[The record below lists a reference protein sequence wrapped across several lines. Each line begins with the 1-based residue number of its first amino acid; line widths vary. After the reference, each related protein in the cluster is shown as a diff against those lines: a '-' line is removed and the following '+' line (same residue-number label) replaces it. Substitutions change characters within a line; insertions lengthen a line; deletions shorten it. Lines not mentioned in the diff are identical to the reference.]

1 MFLGQDDKYTANGHS
16 INYINVL
23 YCIFFCYILKFI
35 MKVIITST
43 ITDSTESEVTGETD
57 MRKKLQIFISS
68 TYVDL
73 QEERQA
79 AVEAILASNNIPAGM
94 ELFKA
99 GNNSQWDTIKKWIN
113 DSDIYMLILGGR
125 YGSIEPN
132 SKKSYTQLEY
142 EYALSINIPVFAVI
156 LSEDF
161 LNNKTQKDGTAI
173 EHQNK
178 YLYDEFKNLV
188 MKKMI
193 KSVDDCKDIKLA
205 IFESISELKE
215 ENDFEGWTRG
225 ISNSTYTNLTEQNAS
240 LIKENNE
247 LKEQL
252 KQSPIAKRI
261 IEDNNEFWNKVYVLN
276 IHGWR
281 EFMGSSYDL
290 QLSITMHDIY
300 MNLAP
305 LMMVPIKLHQ
315 LKKNFEEILHEK
327 HASNS
332 YSFAIEENQFQNIKL
347 QIYSMG
353 LITLQNDNDGEENI
367 SLTQEGIDTLCRF
380 GNLDK

>member
-1 MFLGQDDKYTANGHS
+1 MFLGQDDKYTADGHS

-35 MKVIITST
+35 IKVIITST
-43 ITDSTESEVTGETD
+43 ITYSTESEVTGETD

-142 EYALSINIPVFAVI
+142 EYALSINIPVFSVI

-161 LNNKTQKDGTAI
+161 LNNKTPKDGTAI

-178 YLYDEFKNLV
+178 YLYDEFKKLV

-193 KSVDDCKDIKLA
+193 KYVDDCKDIKLA

-225 ISNSTYTNLTEQNAS
+225 LSNSTYTNLTEQNAS

-276 IHGWR
+276 THGWK

-300 MNLAP
+300 RNLAP

-315 LKKNFEEILHEK
+315 LKKNFEELLHEK
-327 HASNS
+327 HASNF

-353 LITLQNDNDGEENI
+353 LITLQNDNAGEENI

>member
-1 MFLGQDDKYTANGHS
+1 
-16 INYINVL
+16 
-23 YCIFFCYILKFI
+23 
-35 MKVIITST
+35 
-43 ITDSTESEVTGETD
+43 

-99 GNNSQWDTIKKWIN
+99 GNDSQWETIKKWIN

-142 EYALSINIPVFAVI
+142 EYALSMNIPVFAVI
-156 LSEDF
+156 LSKNF
-161 LNNKTQKDGTAI
+161 LNKKAKTDDIVI
-173 EHQNK
+173 EHENK
-178 YLYDEFKNLV
+178 FLYDEFKDLV

-205 IFESISELKE
+205 IFESIVELKE

-240 LIKENNE
+240 LMKENNE

-252 KQSPIAKRI
+252 KQSPIAQKI
-261 IEDNNEFWNKVYVLN
+261 IEDNNEYWTKEYILN
-276 IHGWR
+276 IHGFQ
-281 EFMGSSYDL
+281 EYLEAPYNS
-290 QLSITMHDIY
+290 QLSITMHDIF
-300 MNLAP
+300 MDLAP
-305 LMMVPIKLHQ
+305 LMMVPVKLQQ
-315 LKKNFEEILHEK
+315 LKENFEEILHEK
-327 HASNS
+327 HASDFYNLT
-332 YSFAIEENQFQNIKL
+332 IEENQFQNIKL
-347 QIYSMG
+347 QIYSIG

-380 GNLDK
+380 EELK

>member
-1 MFLGQDDKYTANGHS
+1 
-16 INYINVL
+16 
-23 YCIFFCYILKFI
+23 
-35 MKVIITST
+35 MK
-43 ITDSTESEVTGETD
+43 
-57 MRKKLQIFISS
+57 KKLQIFISS

-99 GNNSQWDTIKKWIN
+99 GNNSQWETIKKWIN

-142 EYALSINIPVFAVI
+142 EYALSMNIPVFAVI
-156 LSEDF
+156 LTEDF
-161 LNNKTQKDGTAI
+161 LNKKAKADNTII
-173 EHQNK
+173 EHENK
-178 YLYDEFKNLV
+178 FLYNEFKDLV

-193 KSVDDCKDIKLA
+193 KSVEDCKDIKLA
-205 IFESISELKE
+205 IFESIVELKE

-240 LIKENNE
+240 LMKENTD

-252 KQSPIAKRI
+252 KQCPVAQKL
-261 IEDNNEFWNKVYVLN
+261 IEDNDTYWNKQFVLN
-276 IHGWR
+276 IHGFQGYS
-281 EFMGSSYDL
+281 EAPYNS
-290 QLSITMHDIY
+290 QLSITMHDIF
-300 MNLAP
+300 MDLAP
-305 LMMVPIKLHQ
+305 LMMVPVKLQQ
-315 LKKNFEEILHEK
+315 LKENFEEILNEK
-327 HASNS
+327 HAGNF
-332 YSFAIEENQFQNIKL
+332 YSLTIEENQFQNIKL
-347 QIYSMG
+347 QIYSIG

-380 GNLDK
+380 GELG